1 MAYTVTYAFQT
12 GSSGSVVTTG
22 TTPPTL
28 LQALSANRIS
38 AVIACLDADTATL
51 ITHNWNLS
59 TNELSLLQ
67 PDIIFYA
74 TTLGTALPLVSFA
87 LTNSVAIT
95 LTKTSLVGTGGTYN
109 IVLYR
114 PTTLSR

>member
-1 MAYTVTYAFQT
+1 MAYTITYAFQT
-12 GSSGSVVTTG
+12 GASGLSVTTG
-22 TTPPTL
+22 TTPPTA
-28 LQALSANRIS
+28 LQALSANRVS
-38 AVIACLDADTATL
+38 AVINCADADTATL

-59 TNELSLLQ
+59 VNELALLQ

-74 TTLGTALPLVSFA
+74 TTLGTALPFISFA